1 MDKLTKELIDK
12 FDELVEAYYP
22 WLDVKS
28 PKDRKLISKVEGEI
42 ASLKIQLNIQL

>member
-12 FDELVEAYYP
+12 YDELIKLYWFNLGRIPPSEME
-22 WLDVKS
+22 
-28 PKDRKLISKVEGEI
+28 LISKVEGEI